1 MFDEVFYKKDL
12 LMIGEKKRLCTAMN
26 YMMKDYNKLI
36 KLHSKKLKV
45 MNEATKKAIIIDVY

>member
-1 MFDEVFYKKDL
+1 
-12 LMIGEKKRLCTAMN
+12 MIGEKKRLCTAMN

-45 MNEATKKAIIIDVY
+45 MNEAAKKAIIINFIQG